1 MTINNKSLPSN
12 KKFGALFTCIFA
24 AVFIYFYWL
33 SPSDL
38 SSVFAV
44 VAIIFAIVTIFAS
57 SLLAPFNKAWF
68 SLSLLMGKF
77 VSPIVLGIIFFL
89 LITPV
94 AIITRLFGRDELLIK
109 KREVP
114 SYWIEKEAIDP
125 DSFKDQF

>member
-1 MTINNKSLPSN
+1 
-12 KKFGALFTCIFA
+12 
-24 AVFIYFYWL
+24 
-33 SPSDL
+33 
-38 SSVFAV
+38 
-44 VAIIFAIVTIFAS
+44 
-57 SLLAPFNKAWF
+57 
-68 SLSLLMGKF
+68 MGKF